1 MKSKYYALAGL
12 RLRVDSEKEIDDSRL
27 YEAFYAPPGDCDIR
41 ILLSEG
47 PLPAPK
53 GRLMYRT
60 SDREYYSCEDDIV
73 LVSSFPRQDGP
84 VPFAC
89 RQGTGGEI
97 ALTVDYPKGLWDS
110 MLFHALNLPEL
121 LAERG
126 VFLLHSS
133 FVLYR
138 GEALLFSGDKGA
150 GKSTQAALWERY
162 RGARL
167 VNGDRSL
174 LAFRD
179 ERLTAYGTPYR
190 GSSDVALAL
199 SAPVKAIA
207 FPERASRNAAE
218 RCVGAASF
226 ARLLPQLTYEAYQRK
241 KAVDF
246 LSDVCAGTP
255 VYKLRCLPKKSAV
268 TLLENTIWNE

>member
-12 RLRVDSEKEIDDSRL
+12 RLRIDSEKEIGDSRL
-27 YEAFYAPPGDCDIR
+27 YGAFYAPPGDCDIR
-41 ILLSEG
+41 VRLSEG

-53 GRLMYRT
+53 DKLLYRT
-60 SDREYYSCEDDIV
+60 SDREYYSGENGLV
-73 LVSSFPRQDGP
+73 LVSSFPEQDGP
-84 VPFAC
+84 VPYAC

-97 ALTVDYPKGLWDS
+97 SLTVDYPKGLWDA

-133 FVLYR
+133 FILCR
-138 GEALLFSGDKGA
+138 DEALLFSGDKGA

-162 RGARL
+162 RGARI

-174 LAFRD
+174 LAFR
-179 ERLTAYGTPYR
+179 EGRLTAYGTPYR

-199 SAPVKAIA
+199 SAPVKAIV
-207 FPERASRNAAE
+207 FPERALRNGAE
-218 RCVGAASF
+218 KCAGAEAF
-226 ARLLPQLTYEAYQRK
+226 ARLLSQLTYEAYQRE

-255 VYKLRCLPKKSAV
+255 IYKLNCLPKESAV
-268 TLLENTIWNE
+268 TLLENTLWND